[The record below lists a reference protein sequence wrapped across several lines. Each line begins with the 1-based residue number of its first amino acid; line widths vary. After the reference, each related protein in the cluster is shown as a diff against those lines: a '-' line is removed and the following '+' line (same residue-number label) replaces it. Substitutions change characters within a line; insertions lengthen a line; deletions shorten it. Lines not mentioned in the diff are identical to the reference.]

1 MLKRREF
8 SGWRWLPHS
17 NTGVHG
23 LCSSV
28 FVVDLM
34 NTGNQHTSAKKLR
47 NSKMKFW
54 SSAHRL
60 IFRIIVTVIFIWTK
74 LIFGKNIPQ
83 QDSKKKKKLDEDYKF
98 QPRFLSTVSILVQL
112 DSLLNSFLL
121 TNDQRRDPGTDVFL
135 WTFWKNNLEKLS
147 WRTPPDQCF

>member
-1 MLKRREF
+1 
-8 SGWRWLPHS
+8 
-17 NTGVHG
+17 
-23 LCSSV
+23 
-28 FVVDLM
+28 
-34 NTGNQHTSAKKLR
+34 
-47 NSKMKFW
+47 MKFW

-121 TNDQRRDPGTDVFL
+121 TND
-135 WTFWKNNLEKLS
+135 
-147 WRTPPDQCF
+147 